1 MGKYASLLRRWVR
14 ISSIVFAW
22 LGAATILLMMGST
35 IIDVLRRSLLS
46 KPVGGVVELNEMLV
60 VWIVFLGLAF
70 VQSDAAHV
78 RVDVLFS
85 RLSPKK
91 QAILNVLAYS
101 AGLALF
107 GLIMVKGGQ
116 AAWFAWVRGEYKFG
130 AVAFPLWPSK
140 VMVPIG
146 SSLLCVQ
153 LVIDIVLNIQ
163 LIRASGPTTT
173 LPSSKLR
180 PSPTA

>member
-1 MGKYASLLRRWVR
+1 MGKYAGLLRRWVR
-14 ISSIVFAW
+14 ISCVVFGW

-35 IIDVLRRSLLS
+35 IIDVSRRFLLS

-60 VWIVFLGLAF
+60 VWIVFLGLAY
-70 VQSDAAHV
+70 VQADAAHV

-91 QAILNVLAYS
+91 RAILNILACS
-101 AGLALF
+101 VGLALF

-116 AAWFAWVRGEYKFG
+116 AAWSAWVRGEYKFG
-130 AVAFPLWPSK
+130 AVPFPLWPSK

-163 LIRASGPTTT
+163 QLIRASGPTTT
-173 LPSSKLR
+173 LPAEQ
-180 PSPTA
+180 TAA